1 MDQTEATKH
10 VLDGISAVTVLGT
23 LTQILPPLAA
33 LFTILWT
40 ILRIYE
46 SKTIQTWL
54 DNDKTTDT
62 E

>member
-1 MDQTEATKH
+1 MNQTEATKH

-46 SKTIQTWL
+46 SKTVQTWL
-54 DNDKTTDT
+54 GNDKATDT

>member
-1 MDQTEATKH
+1 MDQSEATKH

-46 SKTIQTWL
+46 SKTVQKWL
-54 DNDKTTDT
+54 GNAKTTDT

>member
-1 MDQTEATKH
+1 MDQSEATKH

-46 SKTIQTWL
+46 SKTVQTWL